1 MIITIGFANYD
12 EIRYR
17 IIALALSYNFRKMN
31 ENTVWLKWNQWSNGQ
46 FGS

>member
-17 IIALALSYNFRKMN
+17 IIALALNYNFSQMN
-31 ENTVWLKWNQWSNGQ
+31 ENTVMLNWNQWIETFS
-46 FGS
+46 S